1 MTLQLNALQDARWK
15 KCITSHII
23 LFMGKYRF
31 LRSTVF
37 NIKIVPTDSV
47 LSAQSNRILRF
58 LTMFCKAVAIAQSV
72 FSSKSSVLLVYIN
85 YFIKHSITKMPT
97 NFMNQTNDFLKS
109 ACMNESITLIRVEVK
124 FKILQ
129 ISKKSNVISYSHLY
143 E

>member
-1 MTLQLNALQDARWK
+1 MRDRLKINNGIGLVTLQLNALQDARWK

-47 LSAQSNRILRF
+47 LSAQSNRILCF

-85 YFIKHSITKMPT
+85 YVIKHSITKMPT
-97 NFMNQTNDFLKS
+97 
-109 ACMNESITLIRVEVK
+109 TL
-124 FKILQ
+124 
-129 ISKKSNVISYSHLY
+129 
-143 E
+143 